1 MDFVNLPAVITA
13 LFLLAVLGAVLWYA
27 ARVAVPLPEAPAGP
41 PTGALAMERKIIA
54 IVAMVAA
61 MALLFLGYGFREPA
75 RQVQAQDDQL
85 DTSIDRG
92 IDSFTTLCFPCHG
105 EKGQGAVVPDSN
117 PERLAP
123 PLNRNDLRPTDSD
136 TRTKEY
142 DFIFKTI
149 QRGRPGTPM
158 PTWGQIDGGPLLD
171 EQVNELALMIL
182 NGDRQVMYQGKLGTP
197 WEHTSDVINDHV
209 AAGLA
214 TLPKQPDVTTQ
225 PWYQTLT
232 PQQQQGVNVVLQ
244 RGCGG
249 CHTIP
254 NIPGAQGTIGPNLG
268 PHDQVPPVNQ
278 RPMIATFPNGTVANN
293 SVDDLSKWI
302 MNPQALKPGT
312 AMPTLGLSQ
321 DEATAAAAF
330 LYSIGPDGTPG
341 TASGG

>member
-1 MDFVNLPAVITA
+1 VDQLNLPALITA
-13 LFLLAVLGAVLWYA
+13 VFLLLVLGAVLWYA
-27 ARVAVPLPEAPAGP
+27 ARVAVPLPEAPGGP

-54 IVAMVAA
+54 IVAMIAG

-75 RQVQAQDDQL
+75 RQVSAQEQQL

-92 IDSFTTLCFPCHG
+92 IDNFTTLCFPCHG

-123 PLNRNDLRPTDSD
+123 PLNRSDLRPTDSD

-197 WEHTSDVINDHV
+197 WDHTADVINEH
-209 AAGLA
+209 AAQGLV
-214 TLPKQPDVTTQ
+214 TLPKQPDVTNQ
-225 PWYQTLT
+225 PFYQQLT
-232 PQQQQGVNVVLQ
+232 PQQQQGVQVILQ

-254 NIPGAQGTIGPNLG
+254 NIPGAAGTIGPNLG
-268 PHDQVPPVNQ
+268 PHDNVPPLSQ
-278 RPMIATFPNGTVANN
+278 RNMIATYPNGSVPNN
-293 SVDDLSKWI
+293 SIDDLAKWI
-302 MNPQALKPGT
+302 QNPQALKTGT

-321 DEATAAAAF
+321 DEATAAAAY
-330 LYSIGPDGTPG
+330 LYSIPPT
-341 TASGG
+341 SQ

>member
-1 MDFVNLPAVITA
+1 VDISLPALITA
-13 LFLLAVLGAVLWYA
+13 VFLLAVLGAVLWYA

-75 RQVQAQDDQL
+75 RQVAAEEQQL
-85 DTSIDRG
+85 DTSIGRG
-92 IDSFTTLCFPCHG
+92 INTFTTLCFPCHG

-117 PERLAP
+117 PQRLAP
-123 PLNRNDLRPTDSD
+123 PLNRSDLRPTDTD
-136 TRTKEY
+136 LRTKEY

-171 EQVNELALMIL
+171 EQVNELTLMIL
-182 NGDRQVMYQGKLGTP
+182 NGDRQVTFEGQAGTP
-197 WEHTSDVINDHV
+197 WDHTAAVVNDHV
-209 AAGLA
+209 AQGLA
-214 TLPKQPDVTTQ
+214 ALPKQPDVTSQ
-225 PWYQTLT
+225 DWYLALN
-232 PQQQQGVNVVLQ
+232 PQQQQGVQVILQ

-254 NIPGAQGTIGPNLG
+254 LIPGAAGTIGPNLG
-268 PHDQVPPVNQ
+268 PHDTVPPLSQ
-278 RPMIATFPNGTVANN
+278 RPMIATFPNGTVPNA
-293 SVDDLSKWI
+293 SIDDLAKWI
-302 MNPQALKPGT
+302 QNPQALKPGT

-330 LYSIGPDGTPG
+330 LYTIQPDGTVAP
-341 TASGG
+341 TQ